1 MKKEYKVVMYDT
13 ILKDE
18 EYEWFTNKKESIKY
32 AKDMVNDRTIT
43 SVWLIEYD
51 YENNEENIECIWESE
66 E

>member
-1 MKKEYKVVMYDT
+1 MEKEYKVVMYDT

-32 AKDMVNDRTIT
+32 AKDMFNDRTIT

>member
-1 MKKEYKVVMYDT
+1 MEKEYKVVMYDT